1 MCRYMY
7 IYFSNCSH
15 QTFILLDY
23 CNAADLRTVVDEC
36 TIARK
41 VLKVHSGREQKYSH
55 SAPTL
60 FPPNTF
66 HKTINSS
73 SSAQDECEQSIGQPN
88 IKKSVGA
95 DDNVSRFRTSPPSLL
110 LSNNSQNVASDHPIG
125 NAIFLCSSRPDGSIC
140 EEGSFDHEPV
150 VSSID
155 LSTRLKTDRS
165 ASHKNELSSS
175 MMHGAVVLG
184 SGLGVLGEDQHTLSS
199 SVAPTQSQQYQ
210 RGARIFGVQHEES
223 RSGADGST
231 PSEQLLI
238 GNNNALMSTTS
249 QRIDY
254 GPQHSICDNG
264 LEKHSGKD
272 EAQIRSSATDPSRNK
287 MTWAQRVQAGGS
299 KGTISRMSEQ
309 RLPSRDLRLSSAA
322 LGSSPP
328 RLGFSWGPSEKF
340 SVAPA
345 SDVYQ
350 ELSPPA
356 GNRALSTTS
365 SMIAQT
371 SRSKGLGNS
380 QSNKSLPSGGRGLL
394 STPSSSHERG
404 GAANR
409 KILQAQGVIG
419 SSDET
424 ARIHPHCEVSDK
436 DLKKSSQPLAR
447 IALDGTPGEED
458 LGSEWHV
465 VVRKGRVPQT
475 ARSSKATKS
484 TRRKTKSLKRQ
495 SQSPP
500 AAPVAIQDTALLPP
514 TPKISPSISPRSS
527 SSPTSIPMQTL
538 LKPSY
543 AAVANLRSPVISSSS
558 STTSSADAL
567 FFSAPQSPEHLKSEL
582 DILLGSPVSSENYF
596 SAPEDLEE
604 VCHSP
609 TPKYTSERISGSW
622 EAPAAKVLAETDQ
635 ASTSSAHASRG
646 TYDKQSLAAEE
657 IGPRSPI
664 SMTNDT
670 ASGWTDQDRSITRH
684 LHSAEHS
691 MQKSAA
697 ESLRMTESSR
707 GQERK
712 LTKEVS
718 YDAPSKDASTGTSRT
733 RVRGGSSNAP
743 GTPNPSQDDG
753 RVSNSSDPSEVANAA
768 HRVFAVGTGSCRN
781 TKKAMSSQRNRSG
794 GKPISP
800 VRENELRSQEVDVPL
815 CEKVL
820 LDPEGISGA
829 PEPKGSERKTSKRS
843 PETKGTNHNSKPDAS
858 TRFMDS
864 PLSPKNTDNQQV
876 SPLTVLTSSPTDLA
890 SSPRQDLRSASTASP
905 KSTQDVLSDPHKRW
919 GAGGRVTR
927 EIATGVN
934 MPREDPILRA
944 EAPEFTPQTTP
955 SKSRSSYMQSPAS
968 LHSHTPEGWMQPLD
982 PNFAGKF
989 APEVPPLRLQSVSN
1003 VSVIPNNPILMP
1015 WMSIDFWLPK
1025 NTGPKRLEPQCP
1037 LVRNNRESGSMKQP
1051 LMVSDLHRQ
1060 TGQIRRLKSCGL
1072 IQVEQAVEQ
1081 IGSWCPRCNPDH

>member
-15 QTFILLDY
+15 QTFILLD
-23 CNAADLRTVVDEC
+23 CCSAADVRTVVDEC

-41 VLKVHSGREQKYSH
+41 ALKVHSGREQKYSH
-55 SAPTL
+55 SAPSL
-60 FPPNTF
+60 FPPKSF

-73 SSAQDECEQSIGQPN
+73 SLAPNECEQSIGQPN
-88 IKKSVGA
+88 IEKSVDA
-95 DDNVSRFRTSPPSLL
+95 DDNVSRFRTSPPLL
-110 LSNNSQNVASDHPIG
+110 YLSNSSQNVASDHSIG
-125 NAIFLCSSRPDGSIC
+125 NALLLRSSRPNGPIS
-140 EEGSFDHEPV
+140 EEGDFNHELV
-150 VSSID
+150 VSSIN
-155 LSTRLKTDRS
+155 LNTRLKIDRS
-165 ASHKNELSSS
+165 APHKNELSSS
-175 MMHGAVVLG
+175 MMHDAVVLG
-184 SGLGVLGEDQHTLSS
+184 SGLGVLGKDQHTRSS
-199 SVAPTQSQQYQ
+199 SVAPTQSQRYQ
-210 RGARIFGVQHEES
+210 RAARIFGVQCEKS
-223 RSGADGST
+223 PSGADGST

-249 QRIDY
+249 QRTDY

-264 LEKHSGKD
+264 LEEHSGKD
-272 EAQIRSSATDPSRNK
+272 EVQTRSSATDASQNK
-287 MTWAQRVQAGGS
+287 MTWAARVQAGGS
-299 KGTISRMSEQ
+299 KGTIPRISEQ
-309 RLPSRDLRLSSAA
+309 RLPNRDLRLSSAA

-328 RLGFSWGPSEKF
+328 RLGFPWGPSEKF

-356 GNRALSTTS
+356 DNRALSTMS
-365 SMIAQT
+365 SIIAQT

-380 QSNKSLPSGGRGLL
+380 QSNKSLPSGGRGLS
-394 STPSSSHERG
+394 STSSSSYEPG

-424 ARIHPHCEVSDK
+424 ARIHPSCEVSDK

-458 LGSEWHV
+458 PGSEWHV
-465 VVRKGRVPQT
+465 VVRKRRVLQT

-484 TRRKTKSLKRQ
+484 TRRKTKALKRQ

-500 AAPVAIQDTALLPP
+500 AAPVAIQNTALVPP

-527 SSPTSIPMQTL
+527 FSPTSDSMPTL

-543 AAVANLRSPVISSSS
+543 AAVASLRSPVISSSS
-558 STTSSADAL
+558 STTSSADAT
-567 FFSAPQSPEHLKSEL
+567 FFSAPQSPEHVKPEL

-604 VCHSP
+604 ECPSP
-609 TPKYTSERISGSW
+609 TENNTSERFSGSW
-622 EAPAAKVLAETDQ
+622 EAPAAIVLAETDH
-635 ASTSSAHASRG
+635 ASTSSAQASRG
-646 TYDKQSLAAEE
+646 TYDKQTLAAEE
-657 IGPRSPI
+657 IGPKSPI
-664 SMTNDT
+664 SMTDDT
-670 ASGWTDQDRSITRH
+670 ALGWTDQDRSIVRH
-684 LHSAEHS
+684 LHSTEHS
-691 MQKSAA
+691 LQKSAA
-697 ESLRMTESSR
+697 ESLRVTESSR

-712 LTKEVS
+712 LTKGVS
-718 YDAPSKDASTGTSRT
+718 YDPLSKDASTGTSRT

-743 GTPNPSQDDG
+743 GTPTSSQDDG
-753 RVSNSSDPSEVANAA
+753 RVSNSSDPSQAANAA
-768 HRVFAVGTGSCRN
+768 HRVFAAGTGSCRN
-781 TKKAMSSQRNRSG
+781 TKKGMSSQRNRYG
-794 GKPISP
+794 GKPISFGG
-800 VRENELRSQEVDVPL
+800 EHELRSQEVDIPL
-815 CEKVL
+815 SEKAL
-820 LDPEGISGA
+820 LDLEGISGA

-843 PETKGTNHNSKPDAS
+843 QEPKVTTHNSKPDAS
-858 TRFMDS
+858 TRVMDS
-864 PLSPKNTDNQQV
+864 PISPKNAANQQV
-876 SPLTVLTSSPTDLA
+876 SPLSVLTSSPKNLA
-890 SSPRQDLRSASTASP
+890 LSPRQDLRSASTASQ
-905 KSTQDVLSDPHKRW
+905 KSTRDVLSGPDKRW

-927 EIATGVN
+927 EVATGVN

-955 SKSRSSYMQSPAS
+955 SKSQSSYMQSPAS
-968 LHSHTPEGWMQPLD
+968 LHSQTPEGWVQQLD
-982 PNFAGKF
+982 PNFAAF

-1003 VSVIPNNPILMP
+1003 VSVNPNKAILMP

-1025 NTGPKRLEPQCP
+1025 NTGPKRLEPQCA
-1037 LVRNNRESGSMKQP
+1037 LVRNNREPGSLKQP
-1051 LMVSDLHRQ
+1051 PMVSDLHRQ
-1060 TGQIRRLKSCGL
+1060 TGQIRRLKPCGF